1 MSDFQEIWQDIE
13 TVLLGSAPA
22 GAHAVNAS
30 VYGNR
35 ELNEQ
40 HCAYSNAPT
49 AATAAYSSL
58 ENQQTRSS
66 SGPSSLAVEAA
77 FQQHP
82 SAAAQQQYNG
92 ETMAYNYHGQHY
104 HHHHHQAE
112 CVSSAASYPF
122 YNYRKEGGGVA
133 IPSAAGA
140 TSAYPVIKQELQ
152 DVAATDNY
160 TAVAHHQQN
169 YFLHPQR
176 MANANVANH
185 RVPATAAAAA
195 AVQQQNYYSYHTAD
209 ASYNGMQ
216 QQQHQQQHGAYH
228 QAYHPHQQGQ
238 MSPPTTPDSV
248 YGHQQTTASNNRL
261 AQQQQ
266 TQVLNGDEFQQHA
279 HYYHHQQQTH
289 LHNQQPQQPAMQ
301 GHMPRLVPALTPPSS
316 PHLKAAQMSCAPV
329 VAAGATVRPRRRRTW
344 GKRRVIIHT
353 CSHSGCAKTYTKS
366 SHLKAHL
373 RTHTGEKPY
382 QCSWKGCG
390 WKFARSDE
398 LTRHYRKHT
407 GDRPFQCRLCERAF
421 SRSDH
426 LALHM
431 KRHISV

>member
-22 GAHAVNAS
+22 GAHAVNPC

-35 ELNEQ
+35 ESNEQ
-40 HCAYSNAPT
+40 HCAYANQPT
-49 AATAAYSSL
+49 VAAAAYSSL
-58 ENQQTRSS
+58 ETQQSRSS
-66 SGPSSLAVEAA
+66 SGPSSLAMEAP

-82 SAAAQQQYNG
+82 SAAQQQYNG

-104 HHHHHQAE
+104 HHHQAE
-112 CVSSAASYPF
+112 CVSSSGAASYPF
-122 YNYRKEGGGVA
+122 YNYRKEGGVA
-133 IPSAAGA
+133 IPSAPGAG
-140 TSAYPVIKQELQ
+140 SAYPVIKQELQ

-160 TAVAHHQQN
+160 SGVAHHQQN

-176 MANANVANH
+176 MANANVATH
-185 RVPATAAAAA
+185 RVAAAAA
-195 AVQQQNYYSYHTAD
+195 AAAAQQQNYYSYHTAE
-209 ASYNGMQ
+209 AGYNGMQ
-216 QQQHQQQHGAYH
+216 QQQQHGGYH
-228 QAYHPHQQGQ
+228 QAYHPQQQGQ

-248 YGHQQTTASNNRL
+248 YGHHQTAPASNRL
-261 AQQQQ
+261 VQQQQ
-266 TQVLNGDEFQQHA
+266 TQVVNGEDFQQHA
-279 HYYHHQQQTH
+279 HYYHHQQQQQTH
-289 LHNQQPQQPAMQ
+289 LHNQQPQQQSMQ

-316 PHLKAAQMSCAPV
+316 PHLKAAQMSCAPAV
-329 VAAGATVRPRRRRTW
+329 AGATVRPRRRRTW